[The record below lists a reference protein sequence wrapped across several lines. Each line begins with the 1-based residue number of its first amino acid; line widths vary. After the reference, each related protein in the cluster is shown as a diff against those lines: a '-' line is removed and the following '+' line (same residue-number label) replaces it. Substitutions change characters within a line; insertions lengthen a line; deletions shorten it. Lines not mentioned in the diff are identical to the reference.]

1 MPDLTPFA
9 GSLAIALL
17 LLVMLWFA
25 IGTGRN
31 VGRGNALLRWL
42 QGGLPLLG
50 KRTTLRW
57 LGSSAV
63 VLGIADPEP
72 PFREAEVVVVL
83 EPRDVPWLWAFARR
97 RGRRDFIIVRGS
109 MRRAP
114 LFELEAADE
123 RGWTGRDAMHRV
135 GDGAWRE
142 LDWGRPEIR
151 AAHAGGDPNEVKRL
165 WDRLQVASGGVW
177 RLSVQRTVPHLE
189 IHLLPPDTSRVTAD
203 RLFRPIQELAEA
215 LTAGR

>member
-57 LGSSAV
+57 VGSSAV
-63 VLGIADPEP
+63 VLGIVDPEP

-114 LFELEAADE
+114 LFELEAGDE
-123 RGWTGRDAMHRV
+123 RGWTGRDAMHRAQN
-135 GDGAWRE
+135 GWQQA
-142 LDWGRPEIR
+142 DWGAPHVR
-151 AAHAGGDPNEVKRL
+151 ALFTGGDPGEMKRL
-165 WDRLQVASGGVW
+165 WDRLQASSGGVW

-189 IHLLPPDTSRVTAD
+189 IHLMPPDTSKVTAD
-203 RLFRPIQELAEA
+203 RLFRPIRELAEE
-215 LTAGR
+215 LTRGR